1 MRPSDRIFMSK
12 PTATAESRSKVFRVY
27 AYMILPGGDTVDD
40 SRIVISDPYYMTM
53 FDYATKYMVIER
65 E

>member
-1 MRPSDRIFMSK
+1 MSK